1 MSVIKEVFEAVKTL
15 ADATNSYATIKAG
28 ALPADNGISMAIAT
42 GSPDTVFK
50 DRGALYSMDIVL
62 NGKHTS
68 QETVLDALAD
78 IHQALTQRDT
88 FPDTGE
94 AQITNIETTN
104 IPSYLDRTENQWLY
118 GSSLR
123 VSFYFRR

>member
-1 MSVIKEVFEAVKTL
+1 MSVIKEVFDAVKTL
-15 ADATNSYATIKAG
+15 ANETNPYATVKVG
-28 ALPADNGISMAIAT
+28 ALPTDNSIVMEIAT

-50 DRGALYSMDIVL
+50 DRSALYSMDIVL

-68 QETVLDALAD
+68 QETVLDTLCD

-104 IPSYLDRTENQWLY
+104 IPSYLDRTNNQWLY